1 MTLTQL
7 RYVITVA
14 NANSMSE
21 AARRLFIA
29 QPSLSASIKELE
41 TEIGMELFRRTNR
54 GISLTPEGEEFIGYA
69 RQVAEQYELMESKY
83 INQTTIK
90 KKFSV
95 SMQHYTF
102 AVNAFIEMVKQ
113 FGMDEYE
120 FAVRESR
127 TYDVIEDVSSFKSEI
142 GILYVNDFNRKVL
155 EKIFK
160 ERELEFRE
168 ILNCHIYV
176 YISKNHPLAKKKTI
190 TLDELQEF
198 PCLSFDQGNNN
209 SFYFAE
215 EVLSTYEYKQLIK
228 ANDRATILNLMVG
241 LNGYTLC
248 SGIICEDL
256 NGDDYCAVK
265 LDSDEVMTIGYIVR
279 KGVTISPLGQKY
291 LEEIEKYKDGIS
303 GAI

>member
-7 RYVITVA
+7 RYIITVA
-14 NANSMSE
+14 NSGSMSE
-21 AARRLFIA
+21 AARSLFIA
-29 QPSLSASIKELE
+29 QPSLSASVKELE

-69 RQVAEQYELMESKY
+69 RQVVEQYELMESKY
-83 INQTTIK
+83 IDQTTVK

-102 AVNAFIEMVKQ
+102 AVNAFVEMVKQ
-113 FGMDEYE
+113 FGMNEYE

-127 TYDVIEDVSSFKSEI
+127 TYDVIEDVSNFKSEI

-155 EKIFK
+155 EKMFK
-160 ERELEFRE
+160 ERDLEFHE

-176 YISKNHPLAKKKTI
+176 YLAKNHPLANKKLI
-190 TLDELQEF
+190 TMQELQDY

-215 EVLSTYEYKQLIK
+215 EVLSTYDYKQLIK
-228 ANDRATILNLMVG
+228 ANDRATMLNLMVG

-256 NGDDYCAVK
+256 NGNDYCAVK
-265 LDSDEVMTIGYIVR
+265 LDSEEIMTIGYIAK
-279 KGVTISPLGQKY
+279 KGVAISLLGQKY
-291 LEEIEKYKDGIS
+291 LEELARYKDNVLS
-303 GAI
+303 